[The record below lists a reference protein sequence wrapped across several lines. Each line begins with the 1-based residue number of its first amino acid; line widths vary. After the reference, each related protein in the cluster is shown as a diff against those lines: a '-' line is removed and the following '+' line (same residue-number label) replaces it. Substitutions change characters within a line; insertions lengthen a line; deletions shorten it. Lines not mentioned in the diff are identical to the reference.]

1 MHFQVKH
8 AGINAANITVDHFP
22 ELEILVTTI
31 GVHGHGKP

>member
-1 MHFQVKH
+1 MHFQAKS

-22 ELEILVTTI
+22 ELEILGTTI